1 MTEKLINQPG
11 PNFKD
16 CTNMASVNGHA
27 EPYMNGHANGVAE
40 EKTRVIL
47 WTVPRSISTAF
58 ERCMGGLDNVEL
70 IHEPYVT
77 AYYFGPEKRYHH
89 APFMPT
95 DEGYSYSDVKKKLEA
110 DFEDRDV
117 VFCKDM
123 AYALDDKFE
132 MLPKGYKHTFL
143 IRDPVKAHASMHKLC
158 TKPWLLNYSL
168 IDLVMPQG
176 YAFKQLWDLY
186 EHVTEVLKEDTVVID
201 ADDLLCYP
209 EQVIRRYCT
218 ATGLQF
224 NNGMLEWKS
233 NVDITQNWSSSLK
246 LLNYVG
252 VYESAMKS
260 NSFFKHTPC
269 AKRKK
274 DTDVSSLPED
284 VQKAIEISQPFYD
297 KLYRV
302 RIIPEDLET
311 EV

>member
-1 MTEKLINQPG
+1 
-11 PNFKD
+11 
-16 CTNMASVNGHA
+16 MASVNGHA
-27 EPYMNGHANGVAE
+27 EPYMNGHANGVSE
-40 EKTRVIL
+40 EQNRVML

-58 ERCMGGLDNVEL
+58 ERCMGGLNNVEL

-77 AYYFGPEKRYHH
+77 AYYFGPEKRYQH
-89 APFMPT
+89 APFIPT
-95 DEGYSYSDVKKKLEA
+95 DEEYTYSGVQKKLESKY
-110 DFEDRDV
+110 ENRDSI
-117 VFCKDM
+117 FCKDM
-123 AYALDDKFE
+123 AYALDDKYE
-132 MLPKGYKHTFL
+132 TLPIGYKHTFL
-143 IRDPVKAHASMHKLC
+143 IRDPTKAHTSMYKLC

-186 EHVTEVLKEDTVVID
+186 EHVTDVLKQDTIVID
-201 ADDLLCYP
+201 ADDLLRYP
-209 EQVIRRYCT
+209 EQVIRRYCI

-224 NNGMLEWKS
+224 NDGMLEWKS

-260 NSFFKHTPC
+260 NSFFQDSARQEK
-269 AKRKK
+269 KK
-274 DTDVSSLPED
+274 DIDVSSLPED
-284 VQKAIEISQPFYD
+284 IKKAIEVSQPFYD

-302 RIIPEDLET
+302 RLIPEDLET